1 MSQRKPQLI
10 ISLHLIRSNYK
21 KIIIYERLWSC
32 TKVIR
37 KRPHH
42 RSANRQTLRSVNE
55 QPKHKQCC
63 SQDANLE
70 WKLFFPF
77 STAFLRRNRNKRK
90 CIINHISRASFIRL
104 IEFPSS
110 IFASTKNRDRMLCI
124 AFWKRQIKMI
134 FRNAFDDFVLAS
146 EQMLSYAFIEGRLHS
161 KWVCSTHYP
170 NNKQLHFIIVKVCSH
185 EPCACAR
192 HPLSLS
198 FRWNNGNDD
207 DFTRLF
213 VRQRPYIALY
223 NAWINISLENLG

>member
-1 MSQRKPQLI
+1 MAISRLNVFSFIHFDSVSNTMKKSIVLVSVFSSFNRFLCRRSWQTKNASLEINKKKRQKKQQNKTMSQRKPQLI

-42 RSANRQTLRSVNE
+42 RSTNRQTLRSVNE

-134 FRNAFDDFVLAS
+134 FRNAFDD
-146 EQMLSYAFIEGRLHS
+146 
-161 KWVCSTHYP
+161 
-170 NNKQLHFIIVKVCSH
+170 
-185 EPCACAR
+185 
-192 HPLSLS
+192 S
-198 FRWNNGNDD
+198 F
-207 DFTRLF
+207 
-213 VRQRPYIALY
+213 
-223 NAWINISLENLG
+223 